1 MAWQDLALFLLD
13 ITIKKRPLKGQT
25 NLTSLRLLNRRSSR
39 VGACNVVLNDVFLIG
54 RQFIF
59 AVVPFEKYWESL
71 GEC

>member
-1 MAWQDLALFLLD
+1 MNGGFVIPALV
-13 ITIKKRPLKGQT
+13 
-25 NLTSLRLLNRRSSR
+25 LRLLNRRSSR
-39 VGACNVVLNDVFLIG
+39 VGAGDVVLNDVFLIG

>member
-1 MAWQDLALFLLD
+1 MNWGFVIPALV
-13 ITIKKRPLKGQT
+13 KCR
-25 NLTSLRLLNRRSSR
+25 LNRRSSR

>member
-1 MAWQDLALFLLD
+1 MNWRFVIPALV
-13 ITIKKRPLKGQT
+13 KRRFK
-25 NLTSLRLLNRRSSR
+25 RRSFM
-39 VGACNVVLNDVFLIG
+39 VGAWDVVLNDVFLIG

>member
-39 VGACNVVLNDVFLIG
+39 VGAWDVVLNDKFSNRV
-54 RQFIF
+54 
-59 AVVPFEKYWESL
+59 
-71 GEC
+71 